1 MKEFIK
7 KFASASAADNYAIA
21 SIPFMTSVASNP
33 VQNLVC
39 NQAGMKLVNTAGIVS
54 VVSGYA
60 PAPTMVDLGLTSG
73 NLWAATNVGATP
85 GETAESYYGDYYAWG
100 EVETKSDYSWATYLR
115 HSDGQFDSP
124 SGSHPNAFKKYI
136 PSDKTQFVA
145 EGYTADNKLV
155 LDAVDDIVTATY
167 GSGYVMPTID
177 DIQELIDETDNEWV
191 TDYNGITGLNGR
203 KFMKKSD
210 HSVFIF
216 IPAAGG
222 FNGTSVSGTGD
233 YGSVWSSSLHSD
245 NPNDARCLNFGSDD
259 VDTSLSNRCDG
270 FSVRAIQRV

>member
-100 EVETKSDYSWATYLR
+100 EVETKSDYSWATYTR
-115 HSDGQFDSP
+115 HSNGSYV
-124 SGSHPNAFKKYI
+124 SGSFTKAFTKYV
-136 PSDKTQFVA
+136 PTDKEA
-145 EGYTADNKLV
+145 DYWAGEGSADNKLV

-216 IPAAGG
+216 IPAAGY
-222 FNGTSVSGTGD
+222 FDGTSVSGTGD
-233 YGSVWSSSLHSD
+233 YGLVWSSSLSSG
-245 NPNDARCLNFGSDD
+245 NPSNARCLVFSSGNVNTFDSSRYLGY
-259 VDTSLSNRCDG
+259 
-270 FSVRAIQRV
+270 SVRAIQRV